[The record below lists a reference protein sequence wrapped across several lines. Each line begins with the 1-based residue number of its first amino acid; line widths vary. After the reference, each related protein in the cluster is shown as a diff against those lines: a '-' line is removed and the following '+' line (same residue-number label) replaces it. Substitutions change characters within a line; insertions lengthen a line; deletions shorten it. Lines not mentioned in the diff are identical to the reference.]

1 MPRPR
6 ISEATVQQILAMRK
20 IGFTIETTASVCRV
34 STATV
39 KNYSRKAREA
49 KSVKV

>member
-6 ISEATVQQILAMRK
+6 ISDAIIQQILAMRDA
-20 IGFTIETTASVCRV
+20 GVTIRTTANVCGV

-39 KNYSRKAREA
+39 KNYSRRAREVKSA
-49 KSVKV
+49 KM

>member
-6 ISEATVQQILAMRK
+6 ISEATIQQILAMRD
-20 IGFTIETTASVCRV
+20 IGFTIETTASICGV

-39 KNYSRKAREA
+39 KNYSRKAREVKSA
-49 KSVKV
+49 K